1 MRKGSSPSALSPA
14 PMDDRNLIL
23 GVLAAQAG
31 FVTPAQVMT
40 AASMRMLARDG
51 RSLLDHLVDSGVLTP
66 ERRDLVMALAN
77 EALAANGGSPERV
90 LESVDGARAL
100 SHTLG
105 AVPGDS
111 EARAPAFEGAEV
123 IPVEP
128 EGKYSRLDELGR
140 GGQSIVW
147 RALDRFVGREVA
159 LKELTSPGTADSPG
173 SSSAARA
180 RFLREARLTAQL
192 DHPGIVAIHELAK
205 RPDGTLYSAQK
216 LIRGRTLKAA
226 LAQSRT
232 LSQRLELLPH
242 LVAAA
247 QAVAYAHARSVV
259 HRDLKPSNVMV
270 GPYGE
275 TVVVDWGLAKRRGE
289 AEPAAAAPPLDSGPE
304 LTQAGLA
311 LGTPS
316 YMSPEQARGDV
327 QAIDERS
334 DVFSL
339 GAMLYE
345 LLIGRPPF
353 QGLDNSQVIE
363 AVRSGAFS
371 PVRVLCPQAP
381 PELAA
386 IAERALRSEPGGRY
400 PDAGAVAS
408 ELLAY
413 RAGGRVEAYA
423 YRPLELV
430 RKFVKRNRGLSAA
443 IAASVLIL
451 IGGVVAVVVQLRQA
465 RVNLASALIERAR
478 RAEDVSDWARAAV
491 YYAVSRIEHDT
502 AAARWGIALAGQRL
516 PERASVL
523 EGPPGAFTDAE
534 VLPDG
539 TVVALE
545 NREEVARLY
554 DVATGRTLWTARAEE
569 PINRARITGGAV
581 RLMFGH
587 VTRILDLPTGQERFV
602 SDVNDE
608 WLCWNGP
615 PTRRARISKGL
626 LRVEGAEDAR
636 LEVYL
641 YAPCVISP
649 GGERLAFKDQGGV
662 VRLWDLERARELTS
676 RPAPDAQEIAFT
688 GHGVALVRSG
698 SLQLFGGPEGDF
710 SMELPGRSASG
721 FGATSDGRGLA
732 VSPDGHRV
740 VVDSPT
746 LNRADVVDLRD
757 RTVFVSVS
765 RPPGVPSY
773 AFSPDG
779 SKLYASGLSGGRA
792 LISWT
797 LRRPPPS
804 ASKSFDSRL
813 YFRGARE
820 RFLLVQAWKR
830 VELRSENGTLLREIT
845 DPEAGDAALSDD
857 GSTLALAHRPE
868 VVIQRADDGQELAR
882 FSCERCLKM
891 GFSAEGDRVMTIS
904 DERRR
909 VWDVRRSS
917 LLLDEPMGRVRRLD
931 WHAMAPG
938 GDWIAWVEPDG
949 LAVQQVSSG
958 SRSKLRLSDRPET
971 IAISPDGTR
980 VAMYVP
986 GRIAVWRVPGFEP
999 VWSTTNPV
1007 SVGSTVGW
1015 SADGSIVTV
1024 THEGAGAVL
1033 LDGRTGEELARI
1045 VEGPSGAGLSQVN
1058 VLPTLRYRLARGARA
1073 WAVFPIPTPDTL
1085 TPAASLRR
1093 ALADGGF
1100 RLRGV
1105 ELEVVSP

>member
-1 MRKGSSPSALSPA
+1 
-14 PMDDRNLIL
+14 MDDRNLIL

-51 RSLLDHLVDSGVLTP
+51 RSLLDHLVDSGALTP

-100 SHTLG
+100 SFTLG
-105 AVPGDS
+105 ALPGDS

-159 LKELTSPGTADSPG
+159 LKELTPPGTGDSRG
-173 SSSAARA
+173 STRAARA

-192 DHPGIVAIHELAK
+192 DHPGIVAVHELAK

-242 LVAAA
+242 LLDAA
-247 QAVAYAHARSVV
+247 QAVAYAHARAVV

-289 AEPAAAAPPLDSGPE
+289 TEAAVATSTSTPESSPE
-304 LTQAGLA
+304 LTQAGVA

-316 YMSPEQARGDV
+316 YMSPEQARGDLE
-327 QAIDERS
+327 AIDERS

-345 LLIGRPPF
+345 LLTGRPPF
-353 QGLDNSQVIE
+353 EGADNAQVIE
-363 AVRSGAFS
+363 AVRSGRRV
-371 PVRVLCPQAP
+371 PVRVLCPEAP

-386 IAERALRSEPGGRY
+386 IAECALRSVPAERY
-400 PDAGAVAS
+400 PDAAAFAS

-413 RAGGRVEAYA
+413 RAGVRVEAYA
-423 YRPLELV
+423 YGTLELT
-430 RKFVKRNRGLSAA
+430 RKIVKRNPALSAA

-451 IGGVVAVVVQLRQA
+451 IVAAVAVLVELRHA

-478 RAEDVSDWARAAV
+478 RAEDASDWARAAA
-491 YYAVSRIEHDT
+491 YYSASRIEHDT
-502 AAARWGIALAGQRL
+502 PVARWGSALARERM
-516 PERASVL
+516 PERGSVL
-523 EGPPGAFTDAE
+523 SGPPGAFTDVD

-539 TVVALE
+539 TLVSLE
-545 NREEVARLY
+545 SREDTARIY
-554 DVATGRTLWTARAEE
+554 EVATGRTMWSARLPE
-569 PINRARITGGAV
+569 PVNRARITGGAV
-581 RLMFGH
+581 RVTFGH
-587 VTRILDLPTGQERFV
+587 LTRVLDLVTGQERFT
-602 SDVNDE
+602 SDLKDE
-608 WLCWNGP
+608 WLCWSGT
-615 PTRRARISKGL
+615 PTPRARISKGVL
-626 LRVEGAEDAR
+626 LVEGAEVR
-636 LEVYL
+636 PEVAL
-641 YAPCVISP
+641 NAPCVISP
-649 GGERLAFKDQGGV
+649 EGDRLAFKDQGGI
-662 VRLWDLERARELTS
+662 VRLWDMKSGRELSS

-688 GHGVALVRSG
+688 AHGVALVRSG
-698 SLQLFGGPEGDF
+698 SLQLFGGAEGDF

-721 FGATSDGRGLA
+721 FGVMSDGRVLA
-732 VSPDGHRV
+732 VSADGERV

-746 LNRADVVDLRD
+746 LNRAEVVDLRD
-757 RTVFVSVS
+757 RVAFVTLG

-773 AFSPDG
+773 AFSSDG
-779 SKLYASGLSGGRA
+779 SKLYASGLSGGRT
-792 LISWT
+792 LVSWN
-797 LRRPPPS
+797 LRRPAPS
-804 ASKSFDSRL
+804 TSGSFSSRL
-813 YFRGARE
+813 VYRNGRA
-820 RFLLVQAWKR
+820 RFLLVERWKR
-830 VELRSENGTLLREIT
+830 VELRSEDGTLIRALD
-845 DPEAGDAALSDD
+845 DPTVGDAGLSSD
-857 GSTLALAHRPE
+857 GTTLALARRPDI
-868 VVIQRADDGQELAR
+868 VIQRADDGQELAR
-882 FSCERCLKM
+882 LACDQCLNVLLSPD
-891 GFSAEGDRVMTIS
+891 GSRLLTRSEQ
-904 DERRR
+904 RRR
-909 VWDVRRSS
+909 VWDVRRASI
-917 LLLDEPMGRVRRLD
+917 LLDEPMGSVRRND
-931 WHAMAPG
+931 HHAIVPG
-938 GDWIAWVEPDG
+938 GESIGWLEADG
-949 LAVQQVSSG
+949 FVLQQVSTG
-958 SRSKLRLSDRPET
+958 TRSRLRLPDRPET
-971 IAISPDGTR
+971 MAISPDGAR
-980 VAMYVP
+980 VVMYLP
-986 GRIAVWRVPGFEP
+986 GQIAVWNLPGFEP
-999 VWSTTNPV
+999 VWSAPNPI
-1007 SVGSTVGW
+1007 SIGSTVGW
-1015 SADGSIVTV
+1015 SADGSVVTV
-1024 THEGAGAVL
+1024 SHEGAGAVL

-1058 VLPTLRYRLARGARA
+1058 VLPSLKYRLARGAHS
-1073 WAVFPIPTPDTL
+1073 WAVFPIPAPDT
-1085 TPAASLRR
+1085 TAPVESLRR
-1093 ALADGGF
+1093 ALDAGGF